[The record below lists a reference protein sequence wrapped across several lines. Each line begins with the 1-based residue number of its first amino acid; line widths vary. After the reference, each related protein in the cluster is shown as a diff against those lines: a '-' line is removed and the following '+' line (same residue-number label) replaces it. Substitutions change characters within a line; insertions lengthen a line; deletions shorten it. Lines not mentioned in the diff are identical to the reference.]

1 VQGPARSRQPGNVPQ
16 AFAAVLRVPAWFAMR
31 LTLVV
36 TLVLLASLLGVST
49 TATAT
54 SGPAI
59 DPNQTCVGQPGA
71 VAVCYTNGIA
81 GPCVS
86 AGVGLQ
92 GAYVC
97 KRADGLHVCTSM
109 NTALYGYCPTD
120 LVDPTVSIVDPICI
134 GKPDMSQTCVGHNN
148 AGAICYSSSAGLQG
162 AFACVYPDGHVR
174 VCTSAYTALYGYCPT
189 DLVIW

>member
-1 VQGPARSRQPGNVPQ
+1 MRFPI
-16 AFAAVLRVPAWFAMR
+16 AM
-31 LTLVV
+31 
-36 TLVLLASLLGVST
+36 TLVLLASLLGVSA

-92 GAYVC
+92 GASIC
-97 KRADGLHVCTSM
+97 QRADGLH
-109 NTALYGYCPTD
+109 
-120 LVDPTVSIVDPICI
+120 
-134 GKPDMSQTCVGHNN
+134 
-148 AGAICYSSSAGLQG
+148 
-162 AFACVYPDGHVR
+162 